1 MILYNIPSVTAVTL
15 SVGLIGRLRAAFPE
29 VIIGVKDSSGDWAYT
44 QQLLAAHSDL
54 ILLIGDERHLAHG
67 VRLGA
72 QGAISGLANVI
83 APRLLPLAQEGRDD
97 AGIVRLVDDL
107 LKYPVIPAIKSL
119 IADKTGDHE
128 WRRARP
134 PLLAMTEAD
143 HAALIGAH
151 AAIFTDQAA

>member
-1 MILYNIPSVTAVTL
+1 MGQA
-15 SVGLIGRLRAAFPE
+15 RLDLFAKLRIFCTRLVENRLAFGRAA
-29 VIIGVKDSSGDWAYT
+29 
-44 QQLLAAHSDL
+44 
-54 ILLIGDERHLAHG
+54 
-67 VRLGA
+67 
-72 QGAISGLANVI
+72 
-83 APRLLPLAQEGRDD
+83 
-97 AGIVRLVDDL
+97 VDDL